1 MEWVSI
7 AVQSFFIYRIRYTQK
22 RIVFVL
28 KFFLSKKSLGKTKVK
43 TLELIN
49 KISFES
55 FFLIY

>member
-49 KISFES
+49 KSKF
-55 FFLIY
+55 